1 MGIDE
6 HLVNKDLEDESA
18 DCAQTGQLNF
28 DNQSWWYWGTNR
40 MAWRRN
46 TANTP
51 LRGKSRGFI

>member
-28 DNQSWWYWGTNR
+28 DNQS
-40 MAWRRN
+40 
-46 TANTP
+46 
-51 LRGKSRGFI
+51 